1 MSNKACSRLMQVSN
15 GLNLNLS
22 SNKRGCFWLPD
33 CSIFTCR
40 RSLPSTFLLSYFEI
54 KNFLPCL
61 SLAYIVMFYV
71 TVITC
76 GLGVER
82 FTVTMKVMM
91 PISALISCI
100 FIVLIVFFML
110 SLLSKRSLNCFTG
123 ISIVQNIQY
132 IHLFAKEINWLIGR
146 NSNLSLENK
155 LLVYKAVIKPIW
167 TYGIEL

>member
-1 MSNKACSRLMQVSN
+1 VNNKACSRLMQVSN

-22 SNKRGCFWLPD
+22 LNKRGCFWLPD

-40 RSLPSTFLLSYFEI
+40 RSLPSTFLISYFEI
-54 KNFLPCL
+54 KYFLPCL
-61 SLAYIVMFYV
+61 SLAYIVHVLFNV

-76 GLGVER
+76 VLRVER

-100 FIVLIVFFML
+100 FIVLIVIFML

-132 IHLFAKEINWLIGR
+132 IHLFVC
-146 NSNLSLENK
+146 NLYN
-155 LLVYKAVIKPIW
+155 VHQ
-167 TYGIEL
+167 ELGQPSYCHK